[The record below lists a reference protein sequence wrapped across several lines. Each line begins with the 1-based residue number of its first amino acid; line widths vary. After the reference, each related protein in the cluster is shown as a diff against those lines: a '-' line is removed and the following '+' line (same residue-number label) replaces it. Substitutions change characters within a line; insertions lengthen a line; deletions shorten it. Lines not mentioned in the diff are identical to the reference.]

1 MHFALG
7 LDGLATGTVAGT
19 FTALIGIKMA
29 DTLGHRGRVRSINI
43 GGDGNAPQDLQV
55 TVRLQ
60 VSDNTGDGTSTDASG
75 SVAKKDP
82 YSVATRAAAVGK
94 QYSAPPTTLGR
105 IVWEGAFNT
114 RGVLIKE
121 WYDPD
126 AAPEWGQKETMF
138 VLATIGSGSTA
149 AGLAIDLE
157 WEEH

>member
-7 LDGLATGTVAGT
+7 LDGLATGVVPGT
-19 FTALIGIKMA
+19 FLSLIGIKMA
-29 DTLGHRGRVRSINI
+29 DTLGHRGRVRSINV

-60 VSDNTGDGTSTDASG
+60 VSDNTGDGTATDAAA

-82 YSVATRAAAVGK
+82 YSVATRAAAVYK
-94 QYSAPPTTLGR
+94 QYTVEPTTVGR
-105 IVWEGAFNT
+105 VVWEGAFNS

-126 AAPEWGQKETMF
+126 SGPEWGQDETML
-138 VLATIGSGSTA
+138 VRATIGSGSTA